1 MQEPGTAPAVR
12 TTGQRDPRPSNRA
25 LAFGSARQLAPL
37 ETTLK
42 DHTNILFIMCDQL
55 RWDYLSCYGHPHLET
70 PNIDRLAARGVRF
83 TRAYCQ
89 APLCGPSRASI
100 HTGRY
105 MSSHGAMANEDPL
118 KPGELTLGD
127 YMRDLGLSPVLVG
140 KMEVTGARAALARL
154 GVDPDT
160 GVSRAIVN
168 GGFEPFEKL
177 EGLYPDPILPPRLGY
192 NDYLRRQGYAGDNPW
207 ELYANSATGEDGRRV
222 SGWSMRHAGRPA
234 RVAEAHSE
242 TAFTT
247 DRAIEFIEQTPDDRR
262 WCLHLSYIKPHWPYF
277 APAPLPRALHP
288 RSRGAGGAR

>member
-1 MQEPGTAPAVR
+1 MS
-12 TTGQRDPRPSNRA
+12 D
-25 LAFGSARQLAPL
+25 
-37 ETTLK
+37 
-42 DHTNILFIMCDQL
+42 DTNILFIMCDQL

-70 PNIDRLAARGVRF
+70 PNIDGLAERGVRF

-89 APLCGPSRASI
+89 APLCGPSRSSI

-127 YMRDLGLSPVLVG
+127 CMRDLGVAPVLVG
-140 KMEVTGARAALARL
+140 KMDVTGSRHAPDGL
-154 GVDPDT
+154 GVDPDSPA
-160 GVSRAIVN
+160 GRIIAN

-192 NDYLRRQGYAGDNPW
+192 NEYLRARGYRGDNPW
-207 ELYANSATGEDGRRV
+207 ELYANSAAADADGRRV
-222 SGWSMRHAGRPA
+222 QAAGSMRHAGLPA

-247 DRAIEFIEQTPDDRR
+247 DRAMEFLEQTPDDRR
-262 WCLHLSYIKPHWPYF
+262 WCLHLSYIKPHWPYI
-277 APAPLPRALHP
+277 APDPYHSPVHSRDHVLPPVRADAQREDPHP
-288 RSRGAGGAR
+288 VQRAFMDQ